1 MSIRTANE
9 EAQRREG
16 RVEKWDRRFMAIA
29 EQVSLWSKDPGT
41 KVGAVLVRE
50 NAIVATGYNGLPRH
64 MADSNLTDR
73 DSKLSRT
80 IHAEMNALLNAMR
93 QGASVAGC
101 TLYVTPLVV
110 CDRCAVHM
118 VQAGIARVVVRPL
131 NPLNEYSGESEV
143 QWHRNG
149 QLALRYFAESGV
161 AVKVLE
167 GQV

>member
-16 RVEKWDRRFMAIA
+16 RVDKWDRRFMAIA

-41 KVGAVLVRE
+41 KVGAVLVSG
-50 NAIVATGYNGLPRH
+50 NVIVATGYNGLPRH

-80 IHAEMNALLNAMR
+80 IHAEMNAMLNAMR

-161 AVKVLE
+161 VVKVLE
-167 GQV
+167 GQ